1 MKISKKHPL
10 LYIRYKDK
18 IVKNDRNQ
26 EGVVVGYCEFNGQN
40 IVLIAQGYT
49 KQHYSSLRVFI
60 KYHGNNIKDFH
71 GDASMSFFLF
81 DEYSINR
88 GYIKSIEEKQYEN
101 KQNTSRSI

>member
-26 EGVVVGYCEFNGQN
+26 EGVVVGYCEFNGKN

-49 KQHYSSLRVFI
+49 KKTYSALKVFI
-60 KYHGNNIKDFH
+60 KYHGDNIKDFH
-71 GDASMSFFLF
+71 GDESMSFFLF
-81 DEYSINR
+81 NDWSIAE
-88 GYIKSIEEKQYEN
+88 GYITSIE
-101 KQNTSRSI
+101 

>member
-1 MKISKKHPL
+1 MKLSKKHPL
-10 LYIRYKDK
+10 FYTKYKDK
-18 IVKNDRNQ
+18 IVTNDKNQ
-26 EGVVVGYCEFNGQN
+26 KGVVVGYCEFNGKN

-49 KQHYSSLRVFI
+49 KKKIYSSLKVFI

-88 GYIKSIEEKQYEN
+88 GYIKSIE
-101 KQNTSRSI
+101 

>member
-1 MKISKKHPL
+1 MKLSKRHPL

-18 IVKNDRNQ
+18 IVKNDKNQ
-26 EGVVVGYCEFNGQN
+26 KGVVVGYCEFSGKN
-40 IVLIAQGYT
+40 IVLIAQEYT
-49 KQHYSSLRVFI
+49 KKSFYSSLRVFI

-88 GYIKSIEEKQYEN
+88 GYIKSIE
-101 KQNTSRSI
+101 